1 MKAELE
7 PLSRPGRFG
16 WSEVVVVVV
25 LLLFVVVLLLL
36 IVVRRPN
43 RGRSRSSGRF
53 PSSGSIVEVKA
64 ESRLEDEVESFDN
77 VVFRRGPLGR
87 DIDIVMLL
95 DVDDY
100 DNC

>member
-1 MKAELE
+1 M
-7 PLSRPGRFG
+7 
-16 WSEVVVVVV
+16 
-25 LLLFVVVLLLL
+25 
-36 IVVRRPN
+36 
-43 RGRSRSSGRF
+43 
-53 PSSGSIVEVKA
+53 VEVKA
-64 ESRLEDEVESFDN
+64 ELKLELEVESFDK

>member
-1 MKAELE
+1 M
-7 PLSRPGRFG
+7 
-16 WSEVVVVVV
+16 VVV
-25 LLLFVVVLLLL
+25 LL

-43 RGRSRSSGRF
+43 RGRSRSSGRL

-64 ESRLEDEVESFDN
+64 ELRSKVEVESFDK
-77 VVFRRGPLGR
+77 VVFRRGPVGR